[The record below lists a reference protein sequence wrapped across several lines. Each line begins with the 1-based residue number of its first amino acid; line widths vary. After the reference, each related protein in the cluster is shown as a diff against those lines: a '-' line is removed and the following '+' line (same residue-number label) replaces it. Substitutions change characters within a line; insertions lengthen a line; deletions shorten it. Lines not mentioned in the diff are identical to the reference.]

1 MFASLDQ
8 HLLRHHRESLAQPE
22 SFADR
27 FAQLQPDGHGQRVDP
42 HAPGD
47 RRRSRAACARRPGVP
62 GYRRSSDG
70 LGSG

>member
-1 MFASLDQ
+1 MYASIDQ
-8 HLLRHHRESLAQPE
+8 QLSRHHREPLADHFAQP
-22 SFADR
+22 
-27 FAQLQPDGHGQRVDP
+27 QPDGHGQRVDP

-70 LGSG
+70 LGSA